1 MRIRGILAIPPL
13 TLGAVALP
21 PEPPSPALDEA
32 EAMLIQPFLGRT
44 PLADAISAHP
54 APGGALVPLGE
65 VCRLLAFGI
74 LVDADRGTATGFFIT
89 EKRRFSLDLARGTVE
104 SDGRRS
110 ALLAPQAV
118 RQGQDIY
125 VEARL
130 LQDWFPLEVA
140 VDLKAAVLLL
150 KPKEKLPI
158 QEIWERERA
167 YGPGGPGGFTPDPD
181 VPLPGTFRPTP
192 YRAFTLPFVDLSAS
206 WSRSRTTGSTAPQA
220 SAFLGGDLLWM
231 SMNAYGTRDPDG
243 RIRNARGTLFREDPH
258 GGLLGPLHARR
269 LSLGDLPQA
278 PALNLSG
285 ALPRGRGALLDN
297 YPIGYRSKFA
307 TRSFQGPLPDGWSVE
322 LFHNRSLV
330 AFQRSRP
337 DGRYQFQDLPLRFG
351 LNQFHLVFHGPMG
364 ERREET
370 YRMDIAGEQPPPGAF
385 YYRVAALRPDLDTST
400 LDPDQVPDPRVLE
413 RTASFAEVEYGLASF
428 LSANAGY
435 TRIALPSGMH
445 DYTEAGLRG
454 MFSYL
459 SVQANAAQDQSPGRT
474 PGLAAEGV
482 LRTGWNYSTLTLR
495 RSEFRRGFQRADFL
509 VSGGGLQNLRTET
522 AAEIYGA
529 LTLGGLPFSATLS
542 RVADEFTTGHW
553 TARERAQVSATFGR
567 INLSQSL
574 QRTRDSRR
582 RGSVPLDGTLI
593 LSAFS
598 SAVVAQGELTFRR
611 EAGRTEVTGWGASGD
626 YRSSGGTL
634 FRLLVKGTS
643 GSLKDATVVGTL
655 SRLTGHLGYGV
666 DVHYARASGAT
677 LGLRVQLSLGREPRT
692 GRWVAEA
699 QPMAALGAVSARAFM
714 DRNGNGAL
722 DPGETVIPGSRFK
735 SAEAPVESRI
745 RDGTVTFQTHLP
757 AGQEIPIRLDQTS
770 LDDPALQS
778 TVKAYRIVPR
788 SGRVALLDFPVAT
801 FGEITGTTRIRR
813 PDGTA
818 DYGGLEL
825 ELLKATGE
833 PVRRIRSAYD
843 GFFEIRDLPVGEYLL
858 RIPPGELRRLRLK
871 DIAPRRILIDAERNL
886 FEGQDFTVEPEV
898 KP

>member
-13 TLGAVALP
+13 AVGAVALP
-21 PEPPSPALDEA
+21 PGPPSPPLDEA
-32 EAMLIQPFLGRT
+32 EAMLIQPFLGRI

-54 APGGALVPLGE
+54 TPGGALVPLGE

-74 LVDADRGTATGFFIT
+74 LVDADRGTAAGFFIT

-104 SDGRRS
+104 SDGRKS
-110 ALLAPQAV
+110 ALLPQQAI

-130 LQDWFPLEVA
+130 LQDWFPLEAA
-140 VDLKAAVLLL
+140 VDLRAAVLLL

-167 YGPGGPGGFTPDPD
+167 YGPGGPGGFSPDPD
-181 VPLPGTFRPTP
+181 AHLPGAFLPTP

-206 WSRSRTTGSTAPQA
+206 WSRNRATGSTAPQA

-258 GGLLGPLHARR
+258 GGLLGPLQARR

-278 PALNLSG
+278 PALNISG

-351 LNQFHLVFHGPMG
+351 LNQFRLVFHGPMG

-385 YYRVAALRPDLDTST
+385 YYRVAALRPDLDAST
-400 LDPDQVPDPRVLE
+400 LDPDQVPDPRALQ

-435 TRIALPSGMH
+435 TRIALPTGMH

-454 MFSYL
+454 MFSFL
-459 SVQANAAQDQSPGRT
+459 SVQANAAQDRSPGRT
-474 PGLAAEGV
+474 AGLAAEGV
-482 LRTGWNYSTLTLR
+482 VRTGWDYSTLTLR
-495 RSEFRRGFQRADFL
+495 RSEYRRGFQRADFL

-522 AAEIYGA
+522 AAELYGS

-553 TARERAQVSATFGR
+553 TARERMQVSATFGR

-574 QRTRDSRR
+574 QRTLDSRR
-582 RGSVPLDGTLI
+582 RGTAPLDGTLI

-598 SAVVAQGELTFRR
+598 NAVVAQGELTFRR
-611 EAGRTEVTGWGASGD
+611 EAGHTEVTGWGASGD

-634 FRLLVKGTS
+634 VRLLVKGTS
-643 GSLKDATVVGTL
+643 GSMKDATVVGTL
-655 SRLTGHLGYGV
+655 SRMTGHLGYGV

-677 LGLRVQLSLGREPRT
+677 LGLRLQVSFGREPRT
-692 GRWVAEA
+692 GRWVAAA

-714 DRNGNGAL
+714 DRNANGTL
-722 DPGETVIPGSRFK
+722 DPGETVIPASRFK

-745 RDGTVTFQTHLP
+745 QDGTVTFQTHLP
-757 AGQEIPIRLDQTS
+757 AGQEIPIRLDPTS

-813 PDGTA
+813 PEGTA

-833 PVRRIRSAYD
+833 PARRIRSAYD
-843 GFFEIRDLPVGEYLL
+843 GFFEIRDLPIGEYLL

>member
-13 TLGAVALP
+13 TVGAVALP
-21 PEPPSPALDEA
+21 PEPPSPPLDEA
-32 EAMLIQPFLGRT
+32 EAMLIQPFLGRI

-54 APGGALVPLGE
+54 IPGGALVPLGE

-74 LVDADRGTATGFFIT
+74 LVDADRGTAEGFFIT

-110 ALLAPQAV
+110 ALLPPQAI
-118 RQGQDIY
+118 RQGQDIF

-140 VDLKAAVLLL
+140 VDLRAAVLLL

-167 YGPGGPGGFTPDPD
+167 YGPGGPGGFNPDPD
-181 VPLPGTFRPTP
+181 APLPGAFLPTP

-206 WSRSRTTGSTAPQA
+206 WSRNRTTGSTAPQA

-258 GGLLGPLHARR
+258 GGLLGPLRARR
-269 LSLGDLPQA
+269 LSLGDLPQS
-278 PALNLSG
+278 PALNISG

-307 TRSFQGPLPDGWSVE
+307 TRSFLGPLPDGWSVE

-351 LNQFHLVFHGPMG
+351 LNQFRLVFHGPMG

-385 YYRVAALRPDLDTST
+385 YYRVAALRPDLGAST
-400 LDPDQVPDPRVLE
+400 LDPDQVPDPKALE
-413 RTASFAEVEYGLASF
+413 RTASFAEAEYGLASF

-459 SVQANAAQDQSPGRT
+459 SVQANAAQDRSPGRT

-495 RSEFRRGFQRADFL
+495 RSEYRRGFQRADFL
-509 VSGGGLQNLRTET
+509 ASGGALQNLRTET
-522 AAEIYGA
+522 AAEVYGA

-553 TARERAQVSATFGR
+553 TARERVQVSATLGR

-574 QRTRDSRR
+574 QRTLDSRR
-582 RGSVPLDGTLI
+582 RGTVPLDGTLI

-598 SAVVAQGELTFRR
+598 NAVVAQGELTFRR
-611 EAGRTEVTGWGASGD
+611 EAGHTEVTGWGASGD
-626 YRSSGGTL
+626 YRSSRGTL
-634 FRLLVKGTS
+634 VRTLVKGTS

-655 SRLTGHLGYGV
+655 SRMTGHLGYGV

-677 LGLRVQLSLGREPRT
+677 LGLRLQVSFGREPRT

-714 DRNGNGAL
+714 DRNGNGSL
-722 DPGETVIPGSRFK
+722 DPGETVIPASRFK

-745 RDGTVTFQTHLP
+745 QDGTVTFQTHLP
-757 AGQEIPIRLDQTS
+757 AGQEIPIRLDPTS

-813 PDGTA
+813 PEGTA

-833 PVRRIRSAYD
+833 PARRIRSAYD
-843 GFFEIRDLPVGEYLL
+843 GFFEIRDLPTGEYLL
-858 RIPPGELRRLRLK
+858 RVPPEELRRLRLK